1 MEFIINFIFV
11 FILVYL
17 FYYFF
22 SVRKARRN
30 SKKIPVEVQYL
41 LLKYKIDLKKI
52 RYKKFVN
59 SVALVGSLDI
69 ALVGAVI
76 FYINNLL
83 LQLLAGV
90 VLFVPLILISFRFL
104 GKYYQNKCLN
114 TDVILEEEEE
124 NPNKKR
130 RKKTYIKE
138 DVKNKKGEKKNG

>member
-1 MEFIINFIFV
+1 MEFVINFIFV

-22 SVRKARRN
+22 SVRKARKN

-69 ALVGAVI
+69 ALVGAII
-76 FYINNLL
+76 FYIDNLL
-83 LQLLAGV
+83 LQLLVGAV
-90 VLFVPLILISFRFL
+90 VIVPLILISFRFL
-104 GKYYQNKCLN
+104 GRYYQNKCLN
-114 TDVILEEEEE
+114 TDIILEDEEEDT
-124 NPNKKR
+124 NKKK

-138 DVKNKKGEKKNG
+138 DVKNKKGDKKNG